1 MSDELLG
8 IVNVPMA
15 VWVDEDGVIV
25 RPAEHAVIER
35 SEWADIEI
43 QDDWPDAVRD
53 MLALEHL
60 PAEMDYSEIF
70 ALQMPSSRF
79 VLNCSE
85 DAIFDITEQR
95 RADRIL
101 TEVFDKAGA
110 ADQYRCEFYPGGHK
124 FDVPMQEDAFSW
136 FEDRL

>member
-1 MSDELLG
+1 MLSAIDPRIRSAVCVGMMSTWRDYLMYHSHTHTWM
-8 IVNVPMA
+8 IYVP
-15 VWVDEDGVIV
+15 
-25 RPAEHAVIER
+25 
-35 SEWADIEI
+35 
-43 QDDWPDAVRD
+43 
-53 MLALEHL
+53 LL